1 MELYNEI
8 ILIDNISQRKSYI
21 DNIFENIQTT
31 LEQIKYLIDSDLN
44 IDINH
49 AFINVCK
56 SNDPNLDKIIYLI
69 NHDADINHWS
79 GSSLII
85 AMHRDNQILV
95 KFLLDNDIVLTDG
108 IFETAITS
116 NYIDIIKRM
125 IDIGFK
131 INKNHIDCAV
141 RCERHDILQ
150 IFIDDGVSSND
161 ICESYLKNII
171 ASKCYLTNKMLLVL
185 SKNHTDF
192 NYVINKLN
200 KIT

>member
-1 MELYNEI
+1 MHLH
-8 ILIDNISQRKSYI
+8 
-21 DNIFENIQTT
+21 IFFRT
-31 LEQIKYLIDSDLN
+31 
-44 IDINH
+44 
-49 AFINVCK
+49 
-56 SNDPNLDKIIYLI
+56 
-69 NHDADINHWS
+69 

-116 NYIDIIKRM
+116 NYIDIITRM

-161 ICESYLKNII
+161 ICESYFKILMGRDGIG
-171 ASKCYLTNKMLLVL
+171 LTNKMLLVL